1 MITPIAARV
10 LAFLVAALSL
20 SGCHGGDTGG
30 QLDGGAVPDAALEPC
45 VVGERELLL
54 RDRDL
59 DGFGDQQEARPL
71 SCRERGWV
79 AYPVDFRFDCDDRD
93 SEANPDAPLR
103 CDFDGDGVVG
113 ALDCDDRNG
122 RRYPG
127 AVERCN
133 GFDDDCDELVDDA
146 DQVGLYLMR
155 NNYALDE
162 DGDGYPS
169 LAVFAC
175 TPPGGAYQQWD
186 ETPPLDCAPLDP
198 AVHPRQHDDCAT
210 QTDANCDGVFSP
222 VYVAERWGEPRPDL
236 AALFTQAGPMDPPVL
251 VQLADPVSLVSS
263 EDVDLCPG
271 TYRVQIVIAGP
282 GQSYSGNVR
291 LRGHGTSADSV
302 VLDAGGTG
310 RNVLVYAQHNSGN
323 RGSHLLA
330 QDLTFTNGIA
340 SEAGGCLAHVENS
353 GDPVGTLTLDRVVLR
368 GCRAAEGGGIAVGA
382 NNTLTLTDVVFE
394 DTSASIAGGAI
405 HYDGR
410 TAFTMLRGSFSDTRA
425 PAGMGAAI
433 FAVTGA
439 NGSLAL
445 QEVGLYAVSDDI
457 AVSTLGGTVL
467 RNLGAGASLTCAA
480 AGCTP

>member
-1 MITPIAARV
+1 MPFAAHALASV
-10 LAFLVAALSL
+10 LCGLSL
-20 SGCHGGDTGG
+20 GGCDDGNSGGDP
-30 QLDGGAVPDAALEPC
+30 DGGAVPDAALDPC
-45 VVGERELLL
+45 LVGERRLVI

-59 DGFGDQQEARPL
+59 DGFGDQAEARPV
-71 SCRERGWV
+71 SCVERGWV
-79 AYPVDFRFDCDDRD
+79 AYPEDFVFDCDDRD
-93 SEANPDAPLR
+93 SEAHPGVPLR

-133 GFDDDCDELVDDA
+133 GFDDDCDTLVDDA
-146 DQVGLYLMR
+146 DQVGLHFAG
-155 NNYALDE
+155 NNYVLDE
-162 DGDGYPS
+162 DGDRYPS

-175 TPPGGAYQQWD
+175 TPPGGAYLQWD

-251 VQLADPVSLVSS
+251 VQLADPASLVSS

-271 TYRVQIVIAGP
+271 TYRVRIVVAGP
-282 GQSYSGNVR
+282 YPSQAAYVR
-291 LRGHGTSADSV
+291 LRGHGSSPQDV
-302 VLDAGGTG
+302 ILDAGGAG
-310 RNVLVYAQHNSGN
+310 RNLLVYPQENFGN
-323 RGSHLLA
+323 AGAHVWVS
-330 QDLTFTNGIA
+330 DLTVVDGVTA
-340 SEAGGCLAHVENS
+340 EAGGCIAQVENTGS
-353 GDPVGTLTLDRVVLR
+353 GLGELTLDRVVLR

-394 DTSASIAGGAI
+394 DTQASVAGGAI

-410 TAFTMLRGSFSDTRA
+410 AAFTMLRGSFSDASA
-425 PAGMGAAI
+425 PAGMGAAV

-439 NGSLAL
+439 NGTLSLE
-445 QEVGLYAVSDDI
+445 QVGLDAVSDDI
-457 AVSTLGGTVL
+457 AVSTPAGGILL
-467 RNLGAGASLTCAA
+467 RDLGAGASLTCDA